1 MAIVAKYL
9 GADPQNQF
17 FNGIP
22 ARDLDEAD
30 FEGLSDEQ
38 KATLAATPPE
48 GVKPLYRLMQG
59 ASKEAAS
66 AERRVERVTAAEAAP
81 AAEEKKA

>member
-1 MAIVAKYL
+1 MSIVAKYL
-9 GADPQNQF
+9 GSDPQDQYY
-17 FNGIP
+17 NGIP

-38 KATLAATPPE
+38 KAMLAATPPE

-66 AERRVERVTAAEAAP
+66 AERRVERATAADEAP
-81 AAEEKKA
+81 AAEGKK